1 MRKQHNNPDFDGRM
15 TLAHKERLD
24 LWQTQ
29 QIDEM
34 WDKAWEND
42 PAFRASMEA
51 MQRVDEI
58 ELDEDIDF
66 TGFEYLLAGDV
77 AGWAADDFSEAEW
90 FEGLTSNRVM
100 LFNFEDSHIPFSTHA
115 PELVAA
121 ITLLKSFELWP
132 WP

>member
-1 MRKQHNNPDFDGRM
+1 MRKQQDNPDFDGRM
-15 TLAHKERLD
+15 TQAHKERLD

-34 WDKAWEND
+34 WDRAWESD

-77 AGWAADDFSEAEW
+77 AGWAADGFSEAEW
-90 FEGLTSNRVM
+90 VEDLPTNKVM
-100 LFNFEDSHIPFSTHA
+100 LFNFDDSHIPFSTYA
-115 PELVAA
+115 PELLAA
-121 ITLLKSFELWP
+121 IALLKSFELWP